1 MHGRR
6 VIPVV
11 QLRDYQ
17 ERAIE
22 AVRDSFRTG
31 HRRTLLVSPTGSGK
45 TLMFSYISAGMA
57 RNDKRIV
64 IIAHRRE
71 LLKQISGALK
81 GVGVK
86 HSILAAGTMGLPR
99 SNVVVASVFTLAR
112 RLAKFP
118 APDLIIG
125 DEAHHFTPDSTWGK
139 VVKAFPNARVLGV
152 TATPERLDGKGLGLL
167 FDDMVMGPT
176 VAELTEQGYLSP
188 AEVYAPSKPDLSKAR
203 TRMGDYVTKDL
214 EETMDRP
221 SITGSAVS
229 HYSKLADGRRAVAF
243 CVSVKHAKDVAEDF
257 RLAGYSASHVD
268 GAMDDKE
275 RDSVLDKFGRGEIQV
290 LTSCDLISEG
300 FDLPAIEVAILLRP
314 TKSLSMYLQQVGRAI
329 RPNPGKDKTIVL
341 DHCGNTAM
349 HGFIDEYRDW
359 QLTADKAR
367 KSKGGE
373 AVAVVRT
380 CPACFAMHRPSPAC
394 PKCGHVY
401 KIKSRK
407 IEQRDGEL
415 VQISR
420 PEDAQRASEVVD
432 LSRRFQVLRGIGKNR
447 GYAHPDK
454 WAFNVICGQE
464 SARLAKIR
472 SANGSVTTNGLTV
485 EERSKIWNATI
496 GKTQAT
502 MSR

>member
-1 MHGRR
+1 M
-6 VIPVV
+6 V

-22 AVRDSFRTG
+22 GVRDSFRQG
-31 HRRTLLVSPTGSGK
+31 HKRTLLVSPTGSGK

-71 LLKQISGALK
+71 LLKQISAALK
-81 GVGVK
+81 NVGVK
-86 HSILAAGTMGLPR
+86 HAILAAGTMGLPR
-99 SNVVVASVFTLAR
+99 ANVVVASVFTLAR

-118 APDLIIG
+118 EPDLIIG

-139 VVKAFPNARVLGV
+139 VVQAFPNARVLGV

-176 VAELTEQGYLSP
+176 VAELTEQGFLSP
-188 AEVYAPSKPDLSKAR
+188 AEVYAPSKPDLSRAR

-214 EETMDRP
+214 EDTMDKP
-221 SITGSAVS
+221 SITGSAVA
-229 HYSKLADGRRAVAF
+229 HYTKLAAGRRAVAF

-257 RLAGYSASHVD
+257 RLAGYHASHVD
-268 GAMDDKE
+268 GGMDERE
-275 RDSVLDKFGRGEIQV
+275 RDGILAKFEAGEIQI

-329 RPNPGKDKTIVL
+329 RPSPGKEKTIVL
-341 DHCGNTAM
+341 DHAGNTKM
-349 HGFIDEYRDW
+349 HGFIDEHREW
-359 QLTADKAR
+359 QLTADSAR
-367 KSKGGE
+367 KKRTAE
-373 AVAVVRT
+373 EVAATIRS
-380 CPACFAMHRPSPAC
+380 CPKCFAEHRPSPVC
-394 PKCGHVY
+394 PRCGHVY
-401 KIKSRK
+401 QLKSRK
-407 IEQRDGEL
+407 VQQVDGEL

-420 PEDAQRASEVVD
+420 AEDAKQAAAVTD
-432 LSRRFQVLRGIGKNR
+432 LSRRYQVLRSIGKNR

-472 SANGSVTTNGLTV
+472 SANGGVTTNGLTV

-496 GKTQAT
+496 GKMTV
-502 MSR
+502 SS

>member
-1 MHGRR
+1 M
-6 VIPVV
+6 V

-22 AVRDSFRTG
+22 SVRDSFRQG
-31 HRRTLLVSPTGSGK
+31 NKRTLLVSPTGSGK

-71 LLKQISGALK
+71 LLKQISKALK
-81 GVGVK
+81 NVGVR
-86 HSILAAGTMGLPR
+86 HALLTAGTMGLPR
-99 SNVVVASVFTLAR
+99 ANVVVASVFTLAR
-112 RLAKFP
+112 RLSRFP

-125 DEAHHFTPDSTWGK
+125 DEAHHFTPESTWGK
-139 VVKAFPNARVLGV
+139 VVKAFPEARVLGV

-167 FDDMVMGPT
+167 FDDMVIGPT

-188 AEVYAPSKPDLSKAR
+188 AEVYAPSKPDLTNTR

-214 EETMDRP
+214 EETMDKP
-221 SITGSAVS
+221 SITGSAVT
-229 HYSKLADGRRAVAF
+229 HYTKLAPGRRAVAF
-243 CVSVKHAKDVAEDF
+243 CVSVKHAKDVAQDF
-257 RLAGYSASHVD
+257 RNAGYHASHVD
-268 GAMDDKE
+268 GGMDEKE
-275 RDSVLDKFGRGEIQV
+275 RDGILAKFEAGEIQI

-329 RPNPGKDKTIVL
+329 RPSPGKDKTVVL
-341 DHCGNTAM
+341 DHAGNTKM
-349 HGFIDEYRDW
+349 HGFIDEHREW
-359 QLTADKAR
+359 MLTSDRAR
-367 KSKGGE
+367 KKQSTD
-373 AVAVVRT
+373 VVPSVRS
-380 CPACFAMHRPSPAC
+380 CPTCFAMHRPTPAC

-401 KIKSRK
+401 QLKSRK
-407 IEQRDGEL
+407 VQQVDGEL

-420 PEDAQRASEVVD
+420 AEDAKQASAVSD
-432 LSRRFQVLRGIGKNR
+432 LSRRFTVLKNIGRGR
-447 GYAHPDK
+447 GYSHPDK

-472 SANGSVTTNGLTV
+472 SANGGVTTNGLTV

-496 GKTQAT
+496 GKTQTA
-502 MSR
+502 S

>member
-1 MHGRR
+1 M
-6 VIPVV
+6 V

-22 AVRDSFRTG
+22 GVRDSFRLG
-31 HRRTLLVSPTGSGK
+31 HKRTLLVSPTGSGK

-57 RNDKRIV
+57 RNNKRIV

-71 LLKQISGALK
+71 LLKQISKALK
-81 GVGVK
+81 NVGVR
-86 HSILAAGTMGLPR
+86 HAVLASGTLGLPR
-99 SNVVVASVFTLAR
+99 ANVVVASVFTLAR

-118 APDLIIG
+118 EPDLIIG

-176 VAELTEQGYLSP
+176 VAELTEQGFLSP
-188 AEVYAPSKPDLSKAR
+188 AEVYAPSKPDLSRAR
-203 TRMGDYVTKDL
+203 TRMGDYATKDL
-214 EETMDRP
+214 EDTMDKP
-221 SITGSAVS
+221 SITGSAVA
-229 HYSKLADGRRAVAF
+229 HYTKLAAGRRAVAF

-257 RLAGYSASHVD
+257 RRAGYHAHHVD
-268 GAMDDKE
+268 GGMDEKE
-275 RDSVLDKFGRGEIQV
+275 RDSVLEKFERGEIQI

-329 RPNPGKDKTIVL
+329 RPSPGKEKTIIL
-341 DHCGNTAM
+341 DHCGNTAT
-349 HGFIDEYRDW
+349 HGFIDEHREW
-359 QLTADKAR
+359 QLTADRAR
-367 KSKGGE
+367 KATNAE
-373 AVAVVRT
+373 AAPAVRS
-380 CPACFAMHRPSPAC
+380 CPSCFAMHRPSPVC
-394 PKCGHVY
+394 PKCGHIYQV
-401 KIKSRK
+401 KSRK
-407 IEQRDGEL
+407 VEQRDGEL

-420 PEDAQRASEVVD
+420 ADDAKRAAEVSD
-432 LSRRFQVLRGIGKNR
+432 LERRYSILKNIGRNR
-447 GYAHPDK
+447 GYSHPDK

-472 SANGSVTTNGLTV
+472 SANGAVTTNGLTV

-496 GKTQAT
+496 GNAKAMTT
-502 MSR
+502 

>member
-1 MHGRR
+1 M
-6 VIPVV
+6 V

-22 AVRDSFRTG
+22 GVRVSFREG
-31 HRRTLLVSPTGSGK
+31 NKRTLLVSPTGSGK

-71 LLKQISGALK
+71 LIKQISAALK
-81 GVGVK
+81 NVGVR
-86 HSILAAGTMGLPR
+86 HGILVGGSIGIPKT
-99 SNVVVASVFTLAR
+99 NVIVASVFTLAR
-112 RLAKFP
+112 RLTRFP
-118 APDLIIG
+118 APDLLIG

-176 VAELTEQGYLSP
+176 VAELTEQGFLSP
-188 AEVYAPSKPDLSKAR
+188 AEVYAPSKPDLSRVR
-203 TRMGDYVTKDL
+203 TRMGDYVTSDI
-214 EETMDRP
+214 EGEMDKP
-221 SITGSAVS
+221 SITGSAVT
-229 HYSKLADGRRAVAF
+229 HYTKLAAGRRAVAF
-243 CVSVKHAKDVAEDF
+243 CVSVKHAKDVAADF
-257 RLAGYSASHVD
+257 RKAGYSASHVD
-268 GAMDDKE
+268 GGMDDAE
-275 RDSVLDKFGRGEIQV
+275 RDGVLAKFGTGEIQI

-329 RPNPGKDKTIVL
+329 RPSPGKEKTIVL
-341 DHCGNTAM
+341 DHCGNTAT
-349 HGFIDEYRDW
+349 HGFIDEHREW
-359 QLTADKAR
+359 VLTTEKAR
-367 KSKGGE
+367 KKKDGE
-373 AVAVVRT
+373 AAPAVRT
-380 CPACFAMHRPSPAC
+380 CPSCYAMHRPSPEC

-401 KIKSRK
+401 KINSRK
-407 IEQRDGEL
+407 IEQREGDL

-420 PEDAQRASEVVD
+420 ADDAKKAAAVTD
-432 LSRRFQVLRGIGKNR
+432 INRRYQVLVNIGRSR

-464 SARLAKIR
+464 SSRLAKLR
-472 SANGSVTTNGLTV
+472 PANGSKSTNGLTDQ
-485 EERSKIWNATI
+485 ERQRVWTETL
-496 GKTQAT
+496 GKMGTT
-502 MSR
+502 TNTSR

>member
-1 MHGRR
+1 M
-6 VIPVV
+6 V

-22 AVRDSFRTG
+22 AVRDSFRQG
-31 HRRTLLVSPTGSGK
+31 HKRTLLVSPTGSGK

-57 RNDKRIV
+57 RNEKRIV

-71 LLKQISGALK
+71 LLKQISAALK
-81 GVGVK
+81 NVGVK
-86 HSILAAGTMGLPR
+86 HAVLAAGTMGLPR
-99 SNVVVASVFTLAR
+99 ANVVVASVFTLAR
-112 RLAKFP
+112 RLTKFP

-139 VVKAFPNARVLGV
+139 VVQAFPNARVLGV

-188 AEVYAPSKPDLSKAR
+188 AEVYAPSKPDLSRAR

-214 EETMDRP
+214 EDTMDKP
-221 SITGSAVS
+221 SITGSAVA
-229 HYSKLADGRRAVAF
+229 HYRKLADGRRAVAF
-243 CVSVKHAKDVAEDF
+243 CVSVKHAKDVAEEF
-257 RLAGYSASHVD
+257 RQAGYHASHVD
-268 GAMDDKE
+268 GGMDERE
-275 RDSVLDKFGRGEIQV
+275 RDGILAKFETGEIQI

-329 RPNPGKDKTIVL
+329 RPSPGKEKTIVL
-341 DHCGNTAM
+341 DHAGNTKM
-349 HGFIDEYRDW
+349 HGFIDEHREW
-359 QLTADKAR
+359 MLTTERAR
-367 KSKGGE
+367 KRSSDE
-373 AVAVVRT
+373 VVPTVRS
-380 CPACFAMHRPSPAC
+380 CPTCFAMHRPMPVC

-401 KIKSRK
+401 QLRSRK
-407 IEQRDGEL
+407 IQQVDGEL
-415 VQISR
+415 VQITR
-420 PEDAQRASEVVD
+420 PDEARQASEVVD
-432 LSRRFQVLRGIGKNR
+432 LSRRYNVLKKIGSSR

-472 SANGSVTTNGLTV
+472 SANGSVMTNGLTV

-496 GKTQAT
+496 GKMTA
-502 MSR
+502 SS

>member
-1 MHGRR
+1 M
-6 VIPVV
+6 V

-22 AVRDSFRTG
+22 SVRDSFRQG
-31 HRRTLLVSPTGSGK
+31 NKRTLLVSPTGSGK

-57 RNDKRIV
+57 RNNKRIV

-71 LLKQISGALK
+71 LLKQISKALK
-81 GVGVK
+81 NVGVK
-86 HSILAAGTMGLPR
+86 HGILAAGTIGLP
-99 SNVVVASVFTLAR
+99 STNVVVASVFTLAR
-112 RLAKFP
+112 RLKKFP

-139 VVKAFPNARVLGV
+139 VVTAFPTARVLGV

-176 VAELTEQGYLSP
+176 VAELTEQGFLSP
-188 AEVYAPSKPDLSKAR
+188 AEVYAPSKPDLSRTR
-203 TRMGDYVTKDL
+203 TRMGDYVTADL
-214 EETMDRP
+214 EGAMDKP

-229 HYSKLADGRRAVAF
+229 HYTKLAAGKRAVAF

-257 RLAGYSASHVD
+257 RRAGYSASHVD
-268 GAMDDKE
+268 GGMDDRE
-275 RDSVLDKFGRGEIQV
+275 RDSVLDKFERGEIQI

-329 RPNPGKDKTIVL
+329 RPSPGKDKTIVL
-341 DHCGNTAM
+341 DHAGNTKM
-349 HGFIDEYRDW
+349 HGFIDEHREW
-359 QLTADKAR
+359 QLTADSAR
-367 KSKGGE
+367 KKRTAE
-373 AVAVVRT
+373 EVAATIRS
-380 CPACFAMHRPSPAC
+380 CPKCFAEHRPSPVC
-394 PKCGHVY
+394 PRCGHVY
-401 KIKSRK
+401 QLKSRK
-407 IEQRDGEL
+407 VEQRDGEL
-415 VQISR
+415 VQITK
-420 PEDAQRASEVVD
+420 PEDAKKASEVID
-432 LSRRFQVLRGIGKNR
+432 LSRRFDVLRNIGKNR

-464 SARLAKIR
+464 SARLSKIR
-472 SANGSVTTNGLTV
+472 SANGSVTTNGLTI

-496 GKTQAT
+496 GKTT
-502 MSR
+502 M

>member
-1 MHGRR
+1 M
-6 VIPVV
+6 V

-22 AVRDSFRTG
+22 GVRDSFRQG
-31 HRRTLLVSPTGSGK
+31 YKRTLLVSPTGSGK

-57 RNDKRIV
+57 RNNKRIV

-71 LLKQISGALK
+71 LLKQISAALK
-81 GVGVK
+81 NVGVK
-86 HSILAAGTMGLPR
+86 HSILASGTMGLPKA
-99 SNVVVASVFTLAR
+99 NVVVASVFTLAR

-118 APDLIIG
+118 EPDLIIG

-176 VAELTEQGYLSP
+176 VAELTEQGFLSP
-188 AEVYAPSKPDLSKAR
+188 AEVYAPSKPDLRNAR

-214 EETMDRP
+214 EETMDKP
-221 SITGSAVS
+221 SITGSAVA
-229 HYSKLADGRRAVAF
+229 HYTKLAPGRRAVAF
-243 CVSVKHAKDVAEDF
+243 CVSVKHAKDVAQDF
-257 RLAGYSASHVD
+257 RNAGYHASHVD
-268 GAMDDKE
+268 GGMDERE
-275 RDSVLDKFGRGEIQV
+275 RDGILAKFEAGEIQV

-329 RPNPGKDKTIVL
+329 RPSPGKEKTIVL
-341 DHCGNTAM
+341 DHAGNTKL
-349 HGFIDEYRDW
+349 HGFIDEHREW
-359 QLTADKAR
+359 MLSADKAR
-367 KSKGGE
+367 KKQNTE
-373 AVAVVRT
+373 AVPSVRS
-380 CPACFAMHRPSPAC
+380 CPTCFAMHRPMPVC

-401 KIKSRK
+401 QLKSRK
-407 IEQRDGEL
+407 VQQVDGEL

-420 PEDAQRASEVVD
+420 AEDAKQAAVVSD
-432 LSRRFQVLRGIGKNR
+432 LSRRFTVLKNIGKSR
-447 GYAHPDK
+447 GYAHPDR

-464 SARLAKIR
+464 SARLAKVR
-472 SANGSVTTNGLTV
+472 SANGGVTTNGLTV

-496 GKTQAT
+496 GKMQAT
-502 MSR
+502 L

>member
-1 MHGRR
+1 M
-6 VIPVV
+6 V

-22 AVRDSFRTG
+22 GVRVSFREG
-31 HRRTLLVSPTGSGK
+31 NKRTLLVSPTGSGK

-71 LLKQISGALK
+71 LIKQISAALK
-81 GVGVK
+81 NVGVR
-86 HSILAAGTMGLPR
+86 HGILVGGSIGIPKA
-99 SNVVVASVFTLAR
+99 NVIVASVFTLAR
-112 RLAKFP
+112 RLARFP
-118 APDLIIG
+118 APDLLIG

-176 VAELTEQGYLSP
+176 VAELTEQGFLSP
-188 AEVYAPSKPDLSKAR
+188 AEVYAPSKPDLSRVR
-203 TRMGDYVTKDL
+203 TRMGDYVTSDI
-214 EETMDRP
+214 EGEMDKP
-221 SITGSAVS
+221 SITGSAVA
-229 HYSKLADGRRAVAF
+229 HYTKLAAGRRAVAF

-257 RLAGYSASHVD
+257 RKAGYSASHVD
-268 GAMDDKE
+268 GGMDDAE
-275 RDSVLDKFGRGEIQV
+275 RDGVLTKFGTGEIQI

-329 RPNPGKDKTIVL
+329 RPSPGKEKTIVL
-341 DHCGNTAM
+341 DHCGNTAT
-349 HGFIDEYRDW
+349 HGFIDEHREW
-359 QLTADKAR
+359 ELTTEKAR
-367 KSKGGE
+367 KKKDGE
-373 AVAVVRT
+373 AAPAVRT
-380 CPACFAMHRPSPAC
+380 CPSCYAMHRPSPEC

-401 KIKSRK
+401 KINSRK
-407 IEQRDGEL
+407 IEQRDGDL

-420 PEDAQRASEVVD
+420 ADDAKKAASVTDINRRYEVLVN
-432 LSRRFQVLRGIGKNR
+432 IGRSR

-464 SARLAKIR
+464 SSRLAKLR
-472 SANGSVTTNGLTV
+472 PANGTKSTNGLTDQ
-485 EERSKIWNATI
+485 ERSRVWTETL
-496 GKTQAT
+496 GKTKST
-502 MSR
+502 SR